1 MNIKNTIQEYIKK
14 GVKNCFDITL
24 DKIDV
29 EYPAN
34 DTYGDFATSL
44 PLSLSKTLKQ
54 KPMDIAKKL
63 CYEISSF
70 DSVFEFDGQ
79 KHKLFKSIKEAS
91 PGFINFELSDLWLKS
106 LLLSPTPD
114 FSDYGVQKGEHDKS
128 VQIEFSAPNPCH
140 SLHVGNTRNNFIGS
154 SLVELYKYIGNKVIS
169 TNYMNDWSTSI
180 CKAMLIYKK
189 FHDGETPKIKPDHF
203 VSDCY
208 VAYGHE
214 AEKDLLLDKELA
226 EMFKKLEA
234 GDAEVNALWRKI
246 VDWSIEGFKET
257 YKNENVYF
265 DLWQYQSDYRNS
277 GKEVVQMAINQ
288 GIAHK
293 DDTGAVVADLEQY
306 DIPNKV
312 LLRSDGTSIYSTQDL
327 QLAKDSFE
335 KYNLSKRIYVTDYR
349 QTDYFKQIFK
359 ILKILGFAWAGNLFH
374 VPYGT
379 VELPEGLMS
388 SRKGLIATSDD
399 VMTKLTELEKLE
411 MTESLKD
418 ISNIEESAKKVALS
432 AFRYGILKVD
442 PKQNIIFRLE
452 EVSKFEGNTGPYIMY
467 TYARAKS
474 VLEKASYEASN
485 SLDSFVLSN
494 HKLHQKEADLLKM
507 FFKFCETVEQ
517 AALTFSP
524 NLVANY
530 VFDLAQKFN
539 SFYAEVPIILA
550 KSEGEKDFRLALVG
564 MSSNYIKRA
573 LNLLGIDTV
582 ERM

>member
-1 MNIKNTIQEYIKK
+1 MNIKNSIEETIKK
-14 GVKNCFDITL
+14 AVKAAFDLELETIE
-24 DKIDV
+24 ID
-29 EYPAN
+29 YPAN
-34 DTYGDFATSL
+34 DIYGDLATSL
-44 PLSLSKTLKQ
+44 PLGLAKSLKQ
-54 KPMDIAKKL
+54 NPMDIAKKL
-63 CYEISSF
+63 CYELQALEVTF
-70 DSVFEFDGQ
+70 DFDGQ
-79 KHKLFKSIKEAS
+79 KHKIVESIEVAS
-91 PGFINFELSDLWLKS
+91 PGFINFKLADLWLKS
-106 LLLSPTPD
+106 LLLSPTPEFTHYKVEKHD
-114 FSDYGVQKGEHDKS
+114 HDKS

-140 SLHVGNTRNNFIGS
+140 ALHVGNTRNNFIGS
-154 SLVELYKYIGNKVIS
+154 SLVELYKFIGEKVIS

-189 FHDGETPKIKPDHF
+189 FHNGETPDIKLDHF
-203 VSDCY
+203 VNDCY

-214 AEKDLLLDKELA
+214 VEKGPSLDKELA

-234 GDAEVNALWRKI
+234 GDTEVTALWRKI
-246 VDWSIEGFKET
+246 VDWSIKGFKAT
-257 YKNENVYF
+257 YSNENVYF

-277 GKEVVQMAINQ
+277 GKEVVHMALDQ

-293 DDTGAVVADLEQY
+293 DETGAVVADLEKY

-349 QTDYFKQIFK
+349 QIDYFKQIFK
-359 ILKILGFAWAGNLFH
+359 ILKILGFAWAGNLYH

-388 SRKGLIATSDD
+388 SRKGLITTSDE
-399 VMTKLTELEKLE
+399 VMSKLTEIEKTE
-411 MTESLKD
+411 MTESIKGV
-418 ISNIEESAKKVALS
+418 SNIEESAKKVALA
-432 AFRYGILKVD
+432 AFRYGILKID
-442 PKQNIIFRLE
+442 PKQNIIFRLD
-452 EVSKFEGNTGPYIMY
+452 EVSKFEGNTGPYVLY

-474 VLEKASYEASN
+474 ILEKASYDVAEAVDVFI
-485 SLDSFVLSN
+485 LAN
-494 HKLHQKEADLLKM
+494 HKLHQRESALLKL
-507 FFKFCETVEQ
+507 FYKFYETVEQ

-539 SFYAEVPIILA
+539 SFYAEVPIISAESDEA
-550 KSEGEKDFRLALVG
+550 KEFRLHLVF
-564 MSSNYIKRA
+564 MSAEYLKKA
-573 LNLLGIDTV
+573 LNLLGIQTV